1 MCCALADQVN
11 HYYKSSIDWKCFNK
25 RLHVPAQ
32 LGAENKVYLYEH
44 DWDKEEEELEEV
56 ESQPKKSMWNYNLS
70 RLY

>member
-44 DWDKEEEELEEV
+44 DWDKEEQELEEV
-56 ESQPKKSMWNYNLS
+56 EA
-70 RLY
+70 